1 MQHMAITVDQLKY
14 SDEVTFLRDCEVTQI
29 PSGAKTTAPAGTQ
42 AIVTQ
47 TLGGNVTLS
56 IPTMG
61 LLAQVI
67 GRNVEALQRGTDA
80 VISGEP
86 TKEPNAA
93 LAEGPADEKE
103 IWTAMKSCYDPEIPL
118 NIVDL
123 GLIYDVSLT
132 PVENTTSSRVGVK
145 MTLTAMGCGMGP
157 AIAAQVRDKIMQVP
171 GVADAHVDIVWD
183 PPWNQSMISDEGKKR
198 LGLW

>member
-14 SDEVTFLRDCEVTQI
+14 SDEVTFLRDCEITQI
-29 PSGAKTTAPAGTQ
+29 PSGTKSTAPAGTQ

-56 IPTMG
+56 IPTLGM
-61 LLAQVI
+61 LAQVI
-67 GRNVEALQRGTDA
+67 GRNVEALQRGTDP
-80 VISGEP
+80 VTSNEP
-86 TKEPNAA
+86 APDAA
-93 LAEGPADEKE
+93 AGQAEGPADEKE
-103 IWTAMKSCYDPEIPL
+103 IWAAMKSCYDPEIPL

-132 PVENTTSSRVGVK
+132 PVENSTLSKVGVK

-157 AIAAQVRDKIMQVP
+157 AIAAQVRDKILQVP
-171 GVADAHVDIVWD
+171 GVSEANVDIVWD
-183 PPWNQSMISDEGKKR
+183 PPWNQSMISDDGKKR